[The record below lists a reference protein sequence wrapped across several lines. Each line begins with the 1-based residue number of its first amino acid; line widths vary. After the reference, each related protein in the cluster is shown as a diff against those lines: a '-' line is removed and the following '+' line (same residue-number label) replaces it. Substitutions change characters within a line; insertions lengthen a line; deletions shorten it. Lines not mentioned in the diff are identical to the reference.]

1 MKYYTLLTQ
10 FIQQKTKII
19 YGNFPILQCFVK
31 TAIGCVNKI
40 YTPYN
45 TLSKNLHTN
54 LDKVKVFYFVKFHAP
69 LASFVSLKTL
79 DDKETTGR
87 RP

>member
-10 FIQQKTKII
+10 FIQQKAKII

-31 TAIGCVNKI
+31 TAIWCVNKI

-45 TLSKNLHTN
+45 TLPILLYAKTFCKN
-54 LDKVKVFYFVKFHAP
+54 VQAFHNNIY
-69 LASFVSLKTL
+69 
-79 DDKETTGR
+79 KE
-87 RP
+87 PYKNIHYNSQLL